1 VFLYREGAK
10 VDTVYAADTTRTLYK
25 LLRTKDFRDTLQFF
39 KVQDTT
45 GAAIGVDYAL
55 YSEYKKGGA
64 KWLES
69 ISNGLKYVPDHIEV
83 VFLTGKTTDYRGA
96 SAYYKSPV
104 IGFRC
109 CAYPE

>member
-1 VFLYREGAK
+1 
-10 VDTVYAADTTRTLYK
+10 
-25 LLRTKDFRDTLQFF
+25 LRTKHFKDTLQFF

-45 GAAIGVDYAL
+45 GTVVGMDYSL
-55 YSEYKKGGA
+55 YSEYKQGGD

-69 ISNGLKYVPDHIEV
+69 LGKGLKYVPDHIEV
-83 VFLTGKTTDYRGA
+83 VFLTGKTTAYRGA
-96 SAYYKSPV
+96 AAYYKSPV